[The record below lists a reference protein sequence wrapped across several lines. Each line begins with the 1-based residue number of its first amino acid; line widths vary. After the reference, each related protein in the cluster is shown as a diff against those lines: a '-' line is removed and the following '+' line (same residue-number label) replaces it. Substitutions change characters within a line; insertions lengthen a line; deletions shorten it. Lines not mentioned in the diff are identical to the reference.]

1 MTPRSQSGFT
11 LLELMIVCAI
21 IGVLAALSATA
32 ADKIGMNN
40 ASQNAASDLSSALQN
55 ARARAEQRG
64 SDVYVIVYPKMTK
77 AGALTGGSGAIF
89 VYEDANGNF
98 LTGTGSCNGSGTLD
112 CSWANFTPPT
122 NVRSPSTSPD
132 RFVQAIYLDDYP
144 KKNVRFG
151 KLSTIPFAA
160 PFTSIATSADVNGC
174 SFCAT
179 GNKGAVVFTGEQQAR
194 FLDDTGAPQAKRV
207 GGLALQA
214 VDNNSRAFLFG
225 LVGATG
231 LVTLVK

>member
-11 LLELMIVCAI
+11 LLELMVVCAI
-21 IGVLAALSATA
+21 IGILAALSATA

-40 ASQNAASDLSSALQN
+40 ASQNAASDLSSVLQN

-98 LTGTGSCNGSGTLD
+98 LTGSGPCNGTGTLD
-112 CSWANFTPPT
+112 CSWSNFTPPT
-122 NVRSPSTSPD
+122 NVRPPATSQD
-132 RFVQAIYLDDYP
+132 RFVEAIYLDDYP

-151 KLSTIPFAA
+151 KLSTVPFAA
-160 PFTSIATSADVNGC
+160 PFSSIAATADVNGC

-179 GNKGAVVFTGEQQAR
+179 GNKGAIVFTGEQQAR
-194 FLDDTGAPQAKRV
+194 FLDDSGAPQAKRV
-207 GGLALQA
+207 AGLALQA
-214 VDNNSRAFLFG
+214 VDNNNRAYLFG